1 MANLQERLLLY
12 ANGNA
17 NMNYNTM
24 DEHGVRSRTITERKR
39 KLARLDPDYE
49 IERDILDA
57 RQNKKAAS
65 DAGMDMLLDA
75 IKKKTKPKKGKA

>member
-1 MANLQERLLLY
+1 MASLQERLLPY

-17 NMNYNTM
+17 NMAITY
-24 DEHGVRSRTITERKR
+24 DEDGRQSRTITERKR
-39 KLARLDPDYE
+39 RLAQLGPDFE

-57 RQNKKAAS
+57 RENKKAQQ

-75 IKKKTKPKKGKA
+75 IKKKTKKKKGKA

>member
-1 MANLQERLLLY
+1 MASLQERLLPY

-17 NMNYNTM
+17 NMAMTY
-24 DEHGVRSRTITERKR
+24 DEDGRQSRTITERKR
-39 KLARLDPDYE
+39 RLAQLGPDFE

-75 IKKKTKPKKGKA
+75 IKKKTKKKKGKA